1 MDKKPL
7 YFYIL
12 LLCCLYKSS
21 WAEMQKPDVLTIISP
36 HWEGITK
43 SFDLAFKNWY
53 KQQTNKKVKINWLS
67 QGSRFI
73 ELEFQRKQEGIGV
86 DIYFGGGVDT
96 YMMFAEK
103 GYFTSYKIT
112 QPQLRQLPNHIY
124 GIPIYDPAYQC
135 MRLPSPVSAS

>member
-67 QGSRFI
+67 QGPPF
-73 ELEFQRKQEGIGV
+73 
-86 DIYFGGGVDT
+86 Y
-96 YMMFAEK
+96 
-103 GYFTSYKIT
+103 
-112 QPQLRQLPNHIY
+112 
-124 GIPIYDPAYQC
+124 
-135 MRLPSPVSAS
+135 